1 MIDTQAVTRS
11 LPLVASVLGRKYG
24 VKVEISGSDAYTN
37 GQTIHLPALPLDIP
51 DTFLALA
58 RGYLDHEAAHVRDTD
73 FHALKQAGLSP
84 LEMHVWNTIEDWRV
98 ENRLAEIFPGCRGN
112 FNWLIKH
119 IFGSGQPNC
128 AAPSAAD
135 IVNWILL
142 HVRCWDVPELSGARD
157 SLAAQVDSQFP
168 GVRGQIEFILRNV
181 RRNCRTTQDAVNA
194 AREIVR
200 VLEQVAKREQP
211 EAAQNEPEA
220 GEQDATTSEDVP
232 GAGEEGGD
240 SSESDSGR
248 QEGASSKDAPEA
260 DEQNTADNH
269 SKPDNTPGK
278 HSQGLGEDTSPS
290 QQGSEEGTD
299 SEQGAGSDLTKEA
312 RQELGALLEAG
323 EDELP
328 PTLGSILS
336 ATLEDASRQDAA
348 QNTITVAV
356 QTTKHASPF
365 SDDDIQ
371 DATRTSVALRT
382 RLSALLQTA
391 VEVRTALGRRGRLDT
406 RSLHRVAV
414 SDPRVF
420 RRNQD
425 RQGINTAVH
434 VLLDCSGSMVRKI
447 RLACTA
453 CYALGKALE
462 AMGISVA
469 ITAFPADQLPD
480 GSYTTLAPMVRHGQ
494 RVHACL
500 DLSPAGGTPMGE
512 ALWWTM
518 QDMLTLKENRKIILI
533 VTDGSPDSIECA
545 VEAITVAEATG
556 FEVYG
561 IGIGSDCIASLLPR
575 NSRTIQNLVELSPAM
590 FGVLQQALIS

>member
-24 VKVEISGSDAYTN
+24 VKVEIGGSDAYTK
-37 GQTIHLPALPLDIP
+37 GETIHLPALPVDIP

-58 RGYLDHEAAHVRDTD
+58 RGFLDHEAAHIRDTD
-73 FHALKQAGLSP
+73 FQALRQAGLSP
-84 LEMHVWNTIEDWRV
+84 LEMHVWNSLEDWRA
-98 ENRLAEIFPGCRGN
+98 ENRLAEVFPGCRGN

-135 IVNWILL
+135 ILNWILL
-142 HVRCWDVPELSGARD
+142 HVRCWDVPELSGFRD
-157 SLAAQVDSQFP
+157 SLAAQIDSQFP
-168 GVRGQIEFILRNV
+168 DVRGQIDVILVNV
-181 RRNCRTTQDAVNA
+181 RRNCRTTQDAIDA
-194 AREIVR
+194 ARQIVR
-200 VLEQVAKREQP
+200 VLEQAARSEQP
-211 EAAQNEPEA
+211 DAAQNEPEA
-220 GEQDATTSEDVP
+220 GEERS
-232 GAGEEGGD
+232 D
-240 SSESDSGR
+240 SSESDSGG
-248 QEGASSKDAPEA
+248 QDGSSGEDESDAG
-260 DEQNTADNH
+260 DQDTANDH
-269 SKPDNTPGK
+269 SKPYNTPGDD
-278 HSQGLGEDTSPS
+278 SQGTDEDTSPS
-290 QQGSEEGTD
+290 QPGSEEEID
-299 SEQGAGSDLTKEA
+299 PERGAGSALAEEA
-312 RQELGALLEAG
+312 RQELGALLKAG

-356 QTTKHASPF
+356 QTMKQAHPF

-371 DATRTSVALRT
+371 DATRESVALRT
-382 RLSALLQTA
+382 RLSALLQTT
-391 VEVRTALGRRGRLDT
+391 VEARNALGRKGRLDT
-406 RSLHRVAV
+406 RSLHRLSV

-420 RRNQD
+420 RRNQP
-425 RQGINTAVH
+425 RQGIDTAVH

-447 RLACTA
+447 RLACTS

-462 AMGISVA
+462 AMGINVA

-480 GSYTTLAPMVRHGQ
+480 GSYTTVAPMVRHGQ
-494 RVHACL
+494 RVHASL
-500 DLSPAGGTPMGE
+500 DLSAAGGTPMGE

-518 QDMLTLKENRKIILI
+518 QDMLNLKENRKIILI

-545 VEAITVAEATG
+545 AEAITVADATD

-575 NSRTIQNLVELSPAM
+575 NSRTIQNLAELSPAM
-590 FGVLQQALIS
+590 FGVLQAALIP

>member
-24 VKVEISGSDAYTN
+24 VKVEIGGNEAYTN
-37 GQTIHLPALPLDIP
+37 GETIHLPALPVDMP

-58 RGYLDHEAAHVRDTD
+58 RGFLDHEAAHIRDTD
-73 FHALKQAGLSP
+73 FDALKQAGLSP
-84 LEMHVWNTIEDWRV
+84 LEMHVWNTVEDWRV
-98 ENRLAEIFPGCRGN
+98 ENSLAEVFPGCRGN

-135 IVNWILL
+135 ILNWILL
-142 HVRCWDVPELSGARD
+142 HVRCWDVPELSGFRD
-157 SLAAQVDSQFP
+157 SLAAQIDSQFP
-168 GVRGQIEFILRNV
+168 GVRAEIEAILGNV
-181 RRNCRTTQDAVNA
+181 RRNCRSTQDAIDA
-194 AREIVR
+194 ARQIVR
-200 VLEQVAKREQP
+200 VLEQAARPEQP
-211 EAAQNEPEA
+211 DAAQNEPEA
-220 GEQDATTSEDVP
+220 GEQDGASSEDES
-232 GAGEEGGD
+232 GAGEQGDD

-248 QEGASSKDAPEA
+248 QNGSSGEDEPEA
-260 DEQNTADNH
+260 GEQNTADNR
-269 SKPDNTPGK
+269 SKPDASPGD
-278 HSQGLGEDTSPS
+278 HSQWLGEDSSPS
-290 QQGSEEGTD
+290 QPGSEEQTD
-299 SEQGAGSDLTKEA
+299 LEQGAASAFAEEA

-336 ATLEDASRQDAA
+336 ATLESASSQDTS

-356 QTTKHASPF
+356 QTTKQAHPF
-365 SDDDIQ
+365 TGDDIQ
-371 DATRTSVALRT
+371 DATRASVALRT
-382 RLSALLQTA
+382 RLSALLQTT
-391 VEVRTALGRRGRLDT
+391 VEARNALGRKGRLDT
-406 RSLHRVAV
+406 RSLHRLAV

-420 RRNQD
+420 RRNQH
-425 RQGINTAVH
+425 RQGIDTAVH

-447 RLACTA
+447 RLACTS

-462 AMGISVA
+462 AMGINVA
-469 ITAFPADQLPD
+469 VTAFPADQQPD
-480 GSYTTLAPMVRHGQ
+480 GSYTTVAPMVRHGQ
-494 RVHACL
+494 RVHASL
-500 DLSPAGGTPMGE
+500 DLSAAGGTPMGE

-518 QDMLTLKENRKIILI
+518 QDMFTLKENRKIILI

-575 NSRTIQNLVELSPAM
+575 NSRTIQNLAELSPAM
-590 FGVLQQALIS
+590 FGVLQQALIP

>member
-11 LPLVASVLGRKYG
+11 LPLVASILGRKYG
-24 VKVEISGSDAYTN
+24 VKVEIGGDEAYTN
-37 GQTIHLPALPLDIP
+37 GETIHLPALPVDIP

-58 RGYLDHEAAHVRDTD
+58 RGFLDHEAAHIRDTD
-73 FHALKQAGLSP
+73 FHALKQARLSP
-84 LEMHVWNTIEDWRV
+84 LEMHVWNTVEDWRV
-98 ENRLAEIFPGCRGN
+98 ENRLAEVFPGCRGN

-119 IFGSGQPNC
+119 VFGSGQPNC

-135 IVNWILL
+135 ILNWILL

-157 SLAAQVDSQFP
+157 SLAVQIDSQFP
-168 GVRGQIEFILRNV
+168 GVRGQIEVILGNV
-181 RRNCRTTQDAVNA
+181 RSNCRTTHDAIDA
-194 AREIVR
+194 ARQIVR
-200 VLEQVAKREQP
+200 VLEQAARPEQL

-220 GEQDATTSEDVP
+220 GEQSGASSEDVP
-232 GAGEEGGD
+232 GAGEERGD

-248 QEGASSKDAPEA
+248 QEGASSKDAPA
-260 DEQNTADNH
+260 AGEQNTADNH
-269 SKPDNTPGK
+269 SKPDTTPGD
-278 HSQGLGEDTSPS
+278 HSRELGEDTSPG
-290 QQGSEEGTD
+290 QPGSEEQID
-299 SEQGAGSDLTKEA
+299 PEQVAASALAEEA
-312 RQELGALLEAG
+312 RQELGTLLEAG
-323 EDELP
+323 EDDLP

-336 ATLEDASRQDAA
+336 ATLESASIQDAS

-356 QTTKHASPF
+356 QTTKQAHPF

-371 DATRTSVALRT
+371 DATRASVALRT
-382 RLSALLQTA
+382 RLSALLQTT
-391 VEVRTALGRRGRLDT
+391 VESRNALGRKGRLDT
-406 RSLHRVAV
+406 RSLHRLAV

-420 RRNQD
+420 RRNQY
-425 RQGINTAVH
+425 RQGIDTAVH

-462 AMGISVA
+462 AMGINVA

-480 GSYTTLAPMVRHGQ
+480 GSYTTVAPMVRHGQ
-494 RVHACL
+494 RVHASL
-500 DLSPAGGTPMGE
+500 DLSAAGGTPMGE

-518 QDMLTLKENRKIILI
+518 QDMLALKENRRIILI
-533 VTDGSPDSIECA
+533 VTDGSPDSTECA
-545 VEAITVAEATG
+545 VEAINVAKAAG

-575 NSRTIQNLVELSPAM
+575 SSKTIQNLAELNPAM
-590 FGVLQQALIS
+590 FGVLQQALIP